1 MSGEKTR
8 ELDTLVELFQAVGSK
23 NICWQDYRTTY

>member
-8 ELDTLVELFQAVGSK
+8 KLDTPAKLFQAMRR
-23 NICWQDYRTTY
+23 QDYRTTYRS

>member
-8 ELDTLVELFQAVGSK
+8 KLDACQAAGNEK
-23 NICWQDYRTTY
+23 

>member
-8 ELDTLVELFQAVGSK
+8 KLDTIAKLFQAMRSRTK
-23 NICWQDYRTTY
+23 CWYDYQTTC

>member
-8 ELDTLVELFQAVGSK
+8 TLDALAELFQARSRT
-23 NICWQDYRTTY
+23 ICQQDYRTTH

>member
-8 ELDTLVELFQAVGSK
+8 KLDTLLKLFQAMRS
-23 NICWQDYRTTY
+23 RTFAQVDI